1 MDEYLS
7 AYLEESQVRSLSD
20 LVDWNKAHAAQELPG
35 GKSTASDT
43 YLPVFC
49 LTNL

>member
-20 LVDWNKAHAAQELPG
+20 LVDWNKEHAAQELPDG
-35 GKSTASDT
+35 NATASYN
-43 YLPVFC
+43 YLSVFR
-49 LTNL
+49 LTKL